1 MTDIRAWA
9 IRPKWHR
16 LESPRSYARRQC
28 QAAGIPFEDVERG
41 LTSPSQP
48 LIYRVWTNEAAAAA
62 TIEAAAG
69 RPKGH
74 YLRLRAIAQPDPSL
88 TYPRRLLCRL
98 CSAGDLVEQIPHDR
112 ENWCLRHPGQMV
124 WVGPGT
130 TLETQLVAA
139 RSDRQAKAERRF
151 RRLGAE
157 GRIDPRLHARVW
169 EMVRDNAW
177 LTRPAGWKPE
187 LVPFVADH
195 EAHGRAALFPET
207 VRVLELLSNSALI
220 NQWVDLSST
229 QLRSAI
235 ASSLS
240 FGQAPINVLVERIVL
255 WLRPLRREVRPTRID
270 PLDVPVDIV
279 DTPAI
284 IDVTAPYPLWIQRRP
299 QAVAEWNYYRN
310 DPSRDPWE
318 PRGTSFKAW
327 WTCDAGHTWESTP
340 YVRAVVRCPSC
351 SGQAVWP
358 GQTDLATQHP
368 TVAAEWD
375 RTPGANAGDP
385 DHVGARSNRRVNWV
399 CGEGHRWTATI
410 NNRTRNGSGCPFCVG
425 NRVVPGQTDLASV
438 RPDLAAEWDVLRNGE
453 LTPNVVGAFS
463 TTKVWWTGW
472 CGHSWDAAINNRSSG
487 QGCPM
492 CAGKRAIFGVTD
504 LATVRPD
511 LAAQWHS
518 SNKLRPTEVVPGS
531 GKKVTWQCARG
542 HLWAAQIY
550 SRHVNGRGCPYCSGR
565 YVIVGETDLATLRP
579 DLVSEWDA
587 SNARSPREVSVGS
600 NRRVTWRCTQGHH
613 WDAVISSRTGRRAS
627 GCPHCFGRR
636 AVPGATDLATLRPDL
651 AAEWDQSNRSSPD
664 RLKPTSMR
672 LANWRCPAGHVWAAT
687 VASRSSG
694 DGCPLCRGWLD
705 SHRLAEGAT

>member
-518 SNKLRPTEVVPGS
+518 SNELRPTEVVPGS

-542 HLWAAQIY
+542 HLGRSDLQQARQWPRMPVLLGEIRHRRRDG
-550 SRHVNGRGCPYCSGR
+550 SRHFAARPRQRMGRLERAKSARGVGGFESPCDVEMHAGTSLGCG
-565 YVIVGETDLATLRP
+565 DL
-579 DLVSEWDA
+579 
-587 SNARSPREVSVGS
+587 
-600 NRRVTWRCTQGHH
+600 
-613 WDAVISSRTGRRAS
+613 
-627 GCPHCFGRR
+627 
-636 AVPGATDLATLRPDL
+636 
-651 AAEWDQSNRSSPD
+651 QSNRSPCQ
-664 RLKPTSMR
+664 RLSSLLR
-672 LANWRCPAGHVWAAT
+672 
-687 VASRSSG
+687 ASRSAGS
-694 DGCPLCRGWLD
+694 DGSRNLAARPCRGMGSEQSQLPRSAEADLD
-705 SHRLAEGAT
+705 EVSQLAMPGRTRLGGNSGKPIERRRLPPV